1 MTDHEDAAR
10 AGAGAGATT
19 GVSSSGG
26 PDATVATSAGAD
38 PRHLAMAAAAR
49 RWGWWYQTEAWLRSF
64 RYYAFSA
71 LMYAVGQPLVYMIA
85 MGIGLGTLVGQGAGT
100 VDGVDYLTFVAPAIL
115 VSTAVMSVTGEMT
128 YPVMTGFKWQR
139 LYHAPAA
146 TAMSPGHIAHGHFV
160 GVMLRFAAQCLVF
173 WLIMLAFGATSSPAS
188 VLLVPIGV
196 LAAAAFGAPVQAY
209 ASTLE
214 DEGFQFSAI
223 QRFVV
228 MPMFLFAGTFF
239 PLTVMPV
246 YLQWIGWLSPVW
258 HGSQLARVVSYG
270 ADVAPWLIAAHVAF
284 LVACTALGL
293 VWSRRSYTR
302 RLSS

>member
-1 MTDHEDAAR
+1 MTER
-10 AGAGAGATT
+10 
-19 GVSSSGG
+19 SGEVG
-26 PDATVATSAGAD
+26 SAGAD
-38 PRHLAMAAAAR
+38 VTGTGATGTALSAGADERHLAMAAAAR
-49 RWGWWYQTEAWLRSF
+49 RWGWWYEVEAWFRGF

-71 LMYAVGQPLVYMIA
+71 LMYAVGQPLVYMVA

-100 VDGVDYLTFVAPAIL
+100 VDGVDYLTFVGPAIL
-115 VSTAVMSVTGEMT
+115 VSTVVMSVTGEMT
-128 YPVMTGFKWQR
+128 YPVMGGFKWQR
-139 LYHAPAA
+139 LYYAPAA
-146 TAMSPGHIAHGHFV
+146 TALGPGQIAHGHFL

-173 WLIMLAFGATSSPAS
+173 WLIMLAFGATTSPAS
-188 VLLVPIGV
+188 VLLVPVGV

-239 PLTVMPV
+239 PLSVMPV
-246 YLQWIGWLSPVW
+246 YLQWIGWISPVW

-270 ADVAPWLIAAHVAF
+270 ADVAGWLIAVHIVF
-284 LVACTALGL
+284 LVACTVTGL
-293 VWSRRSYTR
+293 VWSKRSYTR